1 MMLIRSALSPRAAGL
16 VLFPRAAGAT
26 RSPCARLFSAT
37 PPPPDAHWA
46 ELLSQAEAGVP
57 EAQCDAGWA
66 YHQGLTEGAA
76 GGGMGGM
83 GGASP
88 GGKNTKDIA
97 KAIEWYEAAASQDYT
112 PGNAACVC
120 CGGDVVMLW

>member
-1 MMLIRSALSPRAAGL
+1 MMTARTMRFGLRAALSL
-16 VLFPRAAGAT
+16 RAAGAG
-26 RSPCARLFSAT
+26 RSPCVRLFSAT
-37 PPPPDAHWA
+37 PPAPDAHWA

-97 KAIEWYEAAASQDYT
+97 KAIKWYEAAASQDYT
-112 PGNAACVC
+112 PGNAA
-120 CGGDVVMLW
+120 